1 MNKAHSIEKS
11 AIDTRRIVVTALGM
25 ALVCILTMA
34 IKVPLPAEGYA
45 HLGNFPI
52 FLFAA
57 FFGPLTGFLA
67 GGVGSAMAD
76 LLSGFGHWALP
87 TLIIKG
93 IMGLL
98 IGVIAKNKHCTINM
112 GAPRTFFACLL
123 GLIEMTLGYT
133 IAGALMTGNIIT
145 GISAIW
151 GYIGEGVI
159 GIIIFYIA
167 GGALKAS
174 GILKIFKD

>member
-11 AIDTRRIVVTALGM
+11 AIDARRIVVTALGM
-25 ALVCILTMA
+25 ALVCLLTMA
-34 IKVPLPAEGYA
+34 VKVPLPADGYA

-57 FFGPLTGFLA
+57 FFGPFTGFLA

-76 LLSGFGHWALP
+76 ILSGFGHWALP

-93 IMGLL
+93 IMGIL
-98 IGVIAKNKHCTINM
+98 IGVIAKNKCCTIRLK
-112 GAPRTFFACLL
+112 APRTFLACMA
-123 GLIEMTLGYT
+123 GLVEMTLGYT

-145 GISAIW
+145 GISAIG
-151 GYIGEGVI
+151 GYIVEGII

-167 GGALKAS
+167 GGALNAS

>member
-1 MNKAHSIEKS
+1 
-11 AIDTRRIVVTALGM
+11 
-25 ALVCILTMA
+25 
-34 IKVPLPAEGYA
+34 
-45 HLGNFPI
+45 
-52 FLFAA
+52 
-57 FFGPLTGFLA
+57 
-67 GGVGSAMAD
+67 MAD

-159 GIIIFYIA
+159 GIIIFTLRA
-167 GGALKAS
+167 ARLKLQAS
-174 GILKIFKD
+174 LKYSKTDAVYPK

>member
-1 MNKAHSIEKS
+1 MNKARTIQK
-11 AIDTRRIVVTALGM
+11 TRVDARHLAVTALGM
-25 ALVCILTMA
+25 ALVCLLTMVVH
-34 IKVPLPAEGYA
+34 IPLPAEGYA

-57 FFGPLTGFLA
+57 FFGPFTGFLA

-76 LLSGFGHWALP
+76 ILSGFGHWALP

-98 IGVIAKNKHCTINM
+98 IGLIAQNKNCTIKL
-112 GAPRTFFACLL
+112 GTPRTFLACLA
-123 GLIEMTLGYT
+123 GLAEMIIGYT
-133 IAGALMTGNIIT
+133 IAGAIMSGNIIT
-145 GISAIW
+145 GILAIP

-159 GIIIFYIA
+159 GILLFYIA
-167 GGALKAS
+167 GSALNAS